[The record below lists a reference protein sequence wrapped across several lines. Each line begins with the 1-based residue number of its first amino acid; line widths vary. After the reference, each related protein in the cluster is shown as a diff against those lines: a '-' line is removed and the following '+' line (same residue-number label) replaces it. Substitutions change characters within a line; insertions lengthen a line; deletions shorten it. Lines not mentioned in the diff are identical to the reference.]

1 MRFSL
6 DKIYTSLFFIICF
19 SLAFIGDK
27 LYAIPNGANI
37 ALVLLFPFVINW
49 SQLAKRLKK
58 KLKER
63 SNFKR
68 VSRKCHTVKR
78 HKMCLV
84 LTLE

>member
-37 ALVLLFPFVINW
+37 ALALLFPFVINW
-49 SQLAKRLKK
+49 SQLAKRLNKK
-58 KLKER
+58 PVIWFASFRFFYIFQICFYELFYR
-63 SNFKR
+63 RYLSD
-68 VSRKCHTVKR
+68 
-78 HKMCLV
+78 
-84 LTLE
+84 